1 MPRPRRLR
9 PTAAERSMFKAVVAA
24 AKAAGLRAPRVRWEV
39 WDRISMGRGRGDA
52 HGVCYAGAGIIRV
65 DRASLETL
73 GMELLAHE
81 YAHALVDLLVVA
93 KAADH
98 NRFWGLCY
106 SLLYQQTV
114 AK

>member
-1 MPRPRRLR
+1 
-9 PTAAERSMFKAVVAA
+9 MFRATVAG
-24 AKAAGLRAPRVRWEV
+24 AKAAGMRCPKVRWEV
-39 WDRISMGRGRGDA
+39 WDRVSMGRGKGDA
-52 HGVCYAGAGIIRV
+52 HGVCCAGEGIIRL
-65 DRASLETL
+65 DRASLESL

-81 YAHALVDLLVVA
+81 YAHALVDLLVVP

-106 SLLYQQTV
+106 SLLYQQLV